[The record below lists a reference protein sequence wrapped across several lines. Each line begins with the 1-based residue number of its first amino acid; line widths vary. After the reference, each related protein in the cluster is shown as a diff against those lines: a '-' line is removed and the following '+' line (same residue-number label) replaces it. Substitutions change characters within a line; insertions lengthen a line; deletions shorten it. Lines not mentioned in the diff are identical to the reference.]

1 MTGRLP
7 KRMPSWMSISIKEIE
22 MTKFTNFHDDPTI
35 KALYADESYEKNS
48 EIDFDDLFHETTS
61 YWINNIRRRKKFTQ
75 QHLAD
80 SMHISQPGICQ
91 MLKRPATIA
100 KLFRLCAA
108 MGGILEVNVR
118 FGDEVISLLYGD
130 EKPEETPTK

>member
-1 MTGRLP
+1 
-7 KRMPSWMSISIKEIE
+7 MS
-22 MTKFTNFHDDPTI
+22 KFTKYFDDPNT

-48 EIDFDDLFHETTS
+48 EIDFDDLFHETIS

-130 EKPEETPTK
+130 EKPEETSTK